1 MAIKPVKIRAKLKG
15 DVAMVKSL
23 MPHPME
29 TGVRKDPD
37 GNLIPAHFIEEVRC
51 EHNGRL
57 VLKADWGPSVSKNP
71 YFSFKVTGAKSGDII
86 KVSWVDNLGEAS
98 SGEATL
104 K

>member
-1 MAIKPVKIRAKLKG
+1 MAIKPVKIRAKMRG
-15 DVAMVKSL
+15 DMAVVKSL

-37 GNLIPAHFIEEVRC
+37 GNLIPAHFIQEVRC
-51 EHNGRL
+51 EHNGNL
-57 VLKADWGPSVSKNP
+57 VLQADWGASVSKDP
-71 YFSFKVTGAKSGDII
+71 YFSFKVAGAKSGDTI
-86 KVSWVDNLGEAS
+86 KVSWVDNLGQTS